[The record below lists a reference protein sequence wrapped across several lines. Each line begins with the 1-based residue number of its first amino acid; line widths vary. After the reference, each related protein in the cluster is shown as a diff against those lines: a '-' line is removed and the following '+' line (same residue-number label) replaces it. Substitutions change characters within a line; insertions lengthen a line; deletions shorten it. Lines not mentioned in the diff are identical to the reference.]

1 MAYQNLVKKP
11 LCSNFWEI
19 GNMFYRKLFN
29 YPSLTIIW
37 ETTSQQAIYPSLE
50 GHTSSGSLTSF
61 GSLTSCWP
69 DLLTVVKHQK
79 ALIFSQS
86 LSSLTHTEKFPRKS
100 GNIPE
105 QRRITLSLFSATQLV
120 KGMEILFYTTQYIL
134 LNHKRIID
142 TQIHRGTKRKAL

>member
-1 MAYQNLVKKP
+1 MKQSLADQWRQKP

-29 YPSLTIIW
+29 YPSLTIVC
-37 ETTSQQAIYPSLE
+37 ETKSQQALYPSLE

-61 GSLTSCWP
+61 GLLTSCWP
-69 DLLTVVKHQK
+69 DFLTVVKHQK

-100 GNIPE
+100 RNIPE
-105 QRRITLSLFSATQLV
+105 QGRITFFILSNSACKRNGNTVLHNTV
-120 KGMEILFYTTQYIL
+120 YTAKSQENNRYT
-134 LNHKRIID
+134 N
-142 TQIHRGTKRKAL
+142 T